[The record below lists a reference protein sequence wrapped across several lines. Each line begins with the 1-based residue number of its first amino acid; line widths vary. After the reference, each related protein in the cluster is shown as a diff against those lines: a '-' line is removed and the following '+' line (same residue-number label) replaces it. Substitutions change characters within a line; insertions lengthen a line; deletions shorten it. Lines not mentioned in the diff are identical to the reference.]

1 MKTYLRILS
10 YATNLVPR
18 LIQFLIFSV
27 LGTIF
32 SVTNIVIGRS
42 VVWYVISKPK

>member
-1 MKTYLRILS
+1 MR
-10 YATNLVPR
+10 TNLVPR

-32 SVTNIVIGRS
+32 SVTNIAL
-42 VVWYVISKPK
+42 VVPLFGMLYQKSE